1 MKNREY
7 IVFEG
12 TRDSTEQRIH
22 ESCEC
27 LWVLCSS
34 FVFIQ
39 PIIGW
44 IYLQHTAAYGCAF
57 ARWTFFY
64 CLPLG
69 KITPRNFLCLW
80 SKIIRNSSS
89 AHHNFYLFS
98 FKKRPNLSLYDE
110 YSRTLI
116 WFFKDSKFAYK
127 TTKFYPKWYVLNFGQ
142 NHELQYLEEIAM

>member
-1 MKNREY
+1 MQNREC
-7 IVFEG
+7 IVFKG
-12 TRDSTEQRIH
+12 ARDSTEQRIH

-39 PIIGW
+39 PIIEW
-44 IYLQHTAAYGCAF
+44 IYLQHTRVWLRICPLVL
-57 ARWTFFY
+57 FY
-64 CLPLG
+64 CLPLR
-69 KITPRNFLCLW
+69 KITPRNFFCLW
-80 SKIIRNSSS
+80 SKIIRNSST
-89 AHHNFYLFS
+89 AHHNFLFS
-98 FKKRPNLSLYDE
+98 FLNLSLYDE

-142 NHELQYLEEIAM
+142 NHELQYLEKLAI